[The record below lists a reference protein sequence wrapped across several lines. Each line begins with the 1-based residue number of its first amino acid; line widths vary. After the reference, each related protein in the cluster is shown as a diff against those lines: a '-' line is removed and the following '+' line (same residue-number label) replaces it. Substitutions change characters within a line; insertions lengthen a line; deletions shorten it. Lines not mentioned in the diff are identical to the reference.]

1 MKMAQEQCIYCGPKC
16 YRGAAHWARKE
27 DGSLYAERNPPEQ
40 VVANDPT
47 QGLPAAYS
55 HLYKMCRLILRALL
69 MERFK
74 RNPTDSEMDTHW
86 QMYAREVE
94 AKR

>member
-1 MKMAQEQCIYCGPKC
+1 MRPADSQALPPRPTETQI
-16 YRGAAHWARKE
+16 
-27 DGSLYAERNPPEQ
+27 RNAVES
-40 VVANDPT
+40 
-47 QGLPAAYS
+47 GYS
-55 HLYKMCRLILRALL
+55 HLYKMSRLILRALL
-69 MERFK
+69 MQQFK